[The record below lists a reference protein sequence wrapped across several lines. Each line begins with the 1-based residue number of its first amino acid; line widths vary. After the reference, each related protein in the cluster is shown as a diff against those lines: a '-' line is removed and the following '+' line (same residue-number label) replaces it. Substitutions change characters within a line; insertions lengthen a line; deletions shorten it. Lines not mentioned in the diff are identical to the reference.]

1 LSRDTFHCRYIRE
14 GHALGCISIPA
25 LVRGRPSTAL
35 TPTQD
40 PAQYLV
46 PNVALRQLPSYHAP
60 EKYGTITGDAFAP
73 NVPVP
78 ATKPK
83 EMKDGA
89 MDFSGGKKAEKE
101 KKEEGK
107 VKEVAVKKE
116 TKSVEQPK
124 KVSWS
129 RSWSWGQTWTW
140 SRCAEFC
147 GWTSHG
153 WHIQA
158 EVKKVEPPKKEPAK
172 ATSKAKKRV
181 IHSDDEDE
189 DDGEGE
195 SQSKAGNLPAESSSS
210 KKAAAIKE
218 PTSSMVREADR
229 AAMEAMMGMDMDMD
243 ADLDLAMVD
252 EAEESADKSGTKGTK
267 GSKETKSKD
276 VENKVKKESQEGA
289 GTSRK
294 RRKVKKSKTEMD
306 DKGYM
311 SKSSQ
316 AHLRRI
322 ITDGM

>member
-1 LSRDTFHCRYIRE
+1 VYSLSPAPVKVRCSLLSRDTFHCRYIRE

-153 WHIQA
+153 
-158 EVKKVEPPKKEPAK
+158 
-172 ATSKAKKRV
+172 
-181 IHSDDEDE
+181 
-189 DDGEGE
+189 
-195 SQSKAGNLPAESSSS
+195 
-210 KKAAAIKE
+210 
-218 PTSSMVREADR
+218 
-229 AAMEAMMGMDMDMD
+229 
-243 ADLDLAMVD
+243 
-252 EAEESADKSGTKGTK
+252 
-267 GSKETKSKD
+267 
-276 VENKVKKESQEGA
+276 
-289 GTSRK
+289 
-294 RRKVKKSKTEMD
+294 
-306 DKGYM
+306 
-311 SKSSQ
+311 
-316 AHLRRI
+316 
-322 ITDGM
+322 